1 MLVHIYM
8 HWRRPRRRWTGCF
21 SPFASHQRIQY
32 YTEMAASII
41 TFSSLVIGALAAAE
55 PAVTAAAVLEPRQI
69 FYDPALVGYPSA
81 SGGCKSFAGNTEI
94 SFADASPDE
103 NGRTC
108 DYPQV
113 VSTSGSFA
121 QCCPLSGAC
130 PFYTACSSNT
140 LLGTSGRAVAC
151 DANPGLTCNTAIL
164 ATTAG
169 ADGGA
174 SYLACWQSTLGSSA
188 FTFVQDIG
196 NSSEFL
202 LGDLGC
208 PYQLQANSL

>member
-1 MLVHIYM
+1 
-8 HWRRPRRRWTGCF
+8 
-21 SPFASHQRIQY
+21 
-32 YTEMAASII
+32 MAATII
-41 TFSSLVIGALAAAE
+41 TLSTLAIGALAAAE
-55 PAVTAAAVLEPRQI
+55 PAVTAAAMLEPRQI

-81 SGGCKSFAGNTEI
+81 SSGCKSFAVSTRV
-94 SFADASPDE
+94 SFADASIDE
-103 NGRTC
+103 IGRTC

-130 PFYTACSSNT
+130 QFYITCSSNT

-196 NSSEFL
+196 NSSEFF
-202 LGDLGC
+202 LGELV
-208 PYQLQANSL
+208 PIQTSS